1 MTEMFSNPAMLAEM
15 LKKVDDKKSVDKA
28 MSAVEKFVAP
38 LAKQVGRRIPIGIRA
53 AEDSEL
59 LNKERPTSIEDYE
72 PPEEDQPNLDR
83 MNNPR
88 MLTFPP
94 VRSTPMESSSG
105 PAPSLRQP
113 VSAAPQRP
121 PVESV
126 APQRQAA
133 TQSGPV
139 DRARFAALF
148 PEDRE
153 LMGIGSLMENV

>member
-1 MTEMFSNPAMLAEM
+1 M
-15 LKKVDDKKSVDKA
+15 
-28 MSAVEKFVAP
+28 
-38 LAKQVGRRIPIGIRA
+38 
-53 AEDSEL
+53 
-59 LNKERPTSIEDYE
+59 E
-72 PPEEDQPNLDR
+72 PP
-83 MNNPR
+83 
-88 MLTFPP
+88 
-94 VRSTPMESSSG
+94 SG

-153 LMGIGSLMENV
+153 LMGIGSLMENT